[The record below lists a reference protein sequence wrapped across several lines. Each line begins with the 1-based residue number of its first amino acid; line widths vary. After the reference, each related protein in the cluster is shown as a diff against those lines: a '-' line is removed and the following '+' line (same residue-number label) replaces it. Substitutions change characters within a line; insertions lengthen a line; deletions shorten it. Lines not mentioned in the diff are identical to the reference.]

1 MRKEGEELLGT
12 QEERG
17 VEANEKG
24 GGGQGSCCL
33 PLYLLSEVLGG

>member
-24 GGGQGSCCL
+24 GGGAGVML
-33 PLYLLSEVLGG
+33 PPPVLAL